1 MTTAATSLLGLALP
15 VTGEL
20 SGTWGDTVN
29 NSITAL
35 LDSAVAGTTTL
46 SADADVT
53 LTTTTLAANQARE
66 AIILWTA
73 GGTVTRNIT
82 APAQSKTYVVLN
94 KTSSTQSIVIR
105 GAGPTTGVTVLAGK
119 QAMVAWDGTDFV
131 EISSGY
137 VDGPAS
143 STDNAVARF
152 DGTDGKTIQN
162 SVVIIA
168 DTTGNMSGV
177 GTLGVGA
184 ITTSG
189 ALVGAVSQDAFNT
202 VSTTLNLGGAATTVN
217 IGAATGTLTVANA
230 TLAAKAVTATA
241 VTNSALTATRLVY
254 SGTAG
259 LEVDSANLTF
269 NGTILTS
276 TGFAGPLNGTVGAT
290 TANTGAFTTLS
301 TTGAVTITGGTAN
314 GVAYLDGSKVL
325 TTGTALTYDGST
337 FAVTGAL
344 TTTDNITVTKATGVP
359 RVAIVASTGTNEA
372 YFQAANTGGSY
383 YFGAENSA
391 GSWFGATAYALAISA
406 PAGRVVDTLIS
417 GIKVTSLSSSGLEIK
432 QSQLIGYSSYAGI
445 GTYGLAVAGNVGV
458 GTASPAQKLQVV
470 GAIAATGQA
479 ASLTAS
485 SAFFDYVTSSNSARF
500 AAVGNTTGTAAPIIF
515 SQYSS
520 NASVGRDAA
529 IIDST
534 GNLGLGVTPSAWG
547 RPAIQVGAVGTV
559 GYYAAT
565 GVVTL
570 SSNLY
575 YGTGNKYITD
585 GYASQYYQSS
595 GSHVWEI
602 APSGTAGNNV
612 SFTQAMTLDAS
623 GNLLV
628 GATNAAV
635 ADSGADNLVVGP
647 GTGNNGITIYS
658 SNSGNANLNFA
669 DTDATTAGFIQYQHA
684 GNNMNFRTNSAE
696 AMRIDSSG
704 NLLVG
709 TTNPAY
715 VTDRFSV
722 VPTSSNATGIGIAV
736 GNFNSVG
743 LGIYNGYTATGT
755 ATAIEFKDHNSVTRG
770 SITVSTT
777 GTLYNVTSDQRLKEN
792 IQDAAPASALIDAIQ
807 VRQYDWKADGSHQR
821 YGFVAQELVTVAPEA
836 VHQPADP
843 EEMMAVDYSKL
854 VPMLVKEIQ
863 DLRKRL
869 AAAGI

>member
-131 EISSGY
+131 EVSSGY

-290 TANTGAFTTLS
+290 TPAAGAFTTLS

-325 TTGTALTYDGST
+325 TTGSALTFNGST

-344 TTTDNITVTKATGVP
+344 SVT
-359 RVAIVASTGTNEA
+359 
-372 YFQAANTGGSY
+372 Q
-383 YFGAENSA
+383 NSA
-391 GSWFGATAYALAISA
+391 GLAASFSNADATNGYGVSISAGGTSSTRYALVVRNPAETQDWFKISSVTGEVGNSIFA
-406 PAGRVVDTLIS
+406 PGAPG
-417 GIKVTSLSSSGLEIK
+417 SSEVARFTTTGL
-432 QSQLIGYSSYAGI
+432 GI
-445 GTYGLAVAGNVGV
+445 GTSSPRAKVDVTGSVLVNYQTSTNYPALSVKTTSPVTTPSTFTNAISIWNGTTVGDYSNITFGYNTLGITNAAAYMGFVSTSAAGSGKGDLVF
-458 GTASPAQKLQVV
+458 GTRDVTTDT
-470 GAIAATGQA
+470 AATERMR
-479 ASLTAS
+479 LD
-485 SAFFDYVTSSNSARF
+485 SA
-500 AAVGNTTGTAAPIIF
+500 
-515 SQYSS
+515 
-520 NASVGRDAA
+520 
-529 IIDST
+529 
-534 GNLGLGVTPSAWG
+534 GNLGLGVTPSAASSAYRTFQLYDTTSMG
-547 RPAIQVGAVGTV
+547 LFGS
-559 GYYAAT
+559 GY
-565 GVVTL
+565 G
-570 SSNLY
+570 SNLTTNAY
-575 YGTGNKYITD
+575 LNSSTWTRGGNTFAPAKYEQFNGAHTWSTAAAAGTTITWTD
-585 GYASQYYQSS
+585 
-595 GSHVWEI
+595 
-602 APSGTAGNNV
+602 
-612 SFTQAMTLDAS
+612 AMTLDAS

-628 GATNAAV
+628 GTTSSTLGSSGSIFGGSAGSYESSISVAASGNVPLRLYNQGTSGTQFFMEFRTASSPVGSITYNQTVTLYNTTSDYRLKTVIGAV
-635 ADSGADNLVVGP
+635 ADSG
-647 GTGNNGITIYS
+647 S
-658 SNSGNANLNFA
+658 
-669 DTDATTAGFIQYQHA
+669 
-684 GNNMNFRTNSAE
+684 
-696 AMRIDSSG
+696 RIDA
-704 NLLVG
+704 LQPVEY
-709 TTNPAY
+709 TW
-715 VTDRFSV
+715 
-722 VPTSSNATGIGIAV
+722 NAGG
-736 GNFNSVG
+736 
-743 LGIYNGYTATGT
+743 
-755 ATAIEFKDHNSVTRG
+755 ERTRG
-770 SITVSTT
+770 FLAHQFQEVYACSVS
-777 GTLYNVTSDQRLKEN
+777 GTKD
-792 IQDAAPASALIDAIQ
+792 
-807 VRQYDWKADGSHQR
+807 
-821 YGFVAQELVTVAPEA
+821 
-836 VHQPADP
+836 
-843 EEMMAVDYSKL
+843 AVDVDGKPKYQAMQASTAEVIADL
-854 VPMLVKEIQ
+854 IAEIQ
-863 DLRKRL
+863 SLRKRL